1 MMMVMMMTTMM
12 MLMMVRTTTMM
23 VPRYAK
29 RSASRS
35 LRLMKLCSAE
45 SAVQSAK
52 CKVESA
58 KWKVDAEL
66 LHCFIIAM
74 NVMIMFKMINSY

>member
-1 MMMVMMMTTMM
+1 MTMV
-12 MLMMVRTTTMM
+12 MMVRTTTMM

-29 RSASRS
+29 CSASRS

-45 SAVQSAK
+45 SAVQ
-52 CKVESA
+52 SA

-74 NVMIMFKMINSY
+74 NVMIMFKVIISY